1 MIESSHMASSI
12 QMNCLD
18 FVLSSKLIYNRWEI
32 SKSYFWLESTQQWN
46 CSYRDCF
53 SEKKGVKTSEE
64 EINYQHEYPPSDIY
78 YSQTPHLGDLI
89 EGDFNQEG
97 LLRIGDIQ
105 MLQCQ
110 EPQINLSN
118 GEILIHLHS
127 LLDPNM
133 YQHSQNLIWRSLL
146 WIQSTTWVQSASVLY
161 ANLLCIGQHNVLTTM
176 PHSLLAQS
184 SK

>member
-1 MIESSHMASSI
+1 MNIHHQISI
-12 QMNCLD
+12 TARPLD
-18 FVLSSKLIYNRWEI
+18 
-32 SKSYFWLESTQQWN
+32 
-46 CSYRDCF
+46 
-53 SEKKGVKTSEE
+53 
-64 EINYQHEYPPSDIY
+64 H
-78 YSQTPHLGDLI
+78 LI

-133 YQHSQNLIWRSLL
+133 YQHSQNLI
-146 WIQSTTWVQSASVLY
+146 
-161 ANLLCIGQHNVLTTM
+161 
-176 PHSLLAQS
+176 
-184 SK
+184 